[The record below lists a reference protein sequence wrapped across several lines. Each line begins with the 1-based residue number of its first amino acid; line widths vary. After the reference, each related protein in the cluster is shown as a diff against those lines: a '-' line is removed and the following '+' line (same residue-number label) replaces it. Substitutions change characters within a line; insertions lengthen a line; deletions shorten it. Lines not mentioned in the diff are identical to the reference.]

1 MYADFPGIQQPNS
14 NLRSKHQLAALYRY
28 LQQENQNDATETLLG
43 QEPRCIVQLHNT
55 HLSPCDQLS
64 SY

>member
-28 LQQENQNDATETLLG
+28 LQQENQNDAAETLLG
-43 QEPRCIVQLHNT
+43 RVFKIPDFFLHGF
-55 HLSPCDQLS
+55 
-64 SY
+64 

>member
-28 LQQENQNDATETLLG
+28 LQQENQNDAAETLLG
-43 QEPRCIVQLHNT
+43 QEPRCIVQLVFT
-55 HLSPCDQLS
+55 E
-64 SY
+64 